1 MAATTPTTYRGEDSY
16 IYISG
21 LSHSTYGLGD
31 FSLTL
36 DRGTVEQELVG
47 EAGNKFQQ
55 GALSAEGSFTNAEWA
70 NDAVDAIV
78 GSLVNG
84 TMVKISGSCGDNSLQ
99 WIMTSCQITGFDLS
113 LGDASTVTEGSV
125 DFTLL
130 DPYNITKTPIAGG
143 GVKVTD

>member
-1 MAATTPTTYRGEDSY
+1 MATTPTTYTGEDAY

-21 LSHSTYGLGD
+21 LGHSTYGLGD

-55 GALSAEGSFTNAEWA
+55 GALSVEGSFTNAEWD
-70 NDAVDAIV
+70 NSAVDAIL

-84 TMVKISGSCGDNSLQ
+84 QLVKISGSCGMNSLH
-99 WIMTSCQITGFDLS
+99 WILTSCQITNFELS
-113 LGDASTVTEGSV
+113 IGDASTVTEGSI

-130 DPYNITKTPIAGG
+130 DPYNITKGPYGAESGMKIY
-143 GVKVTD
+143 D

>member
-1 MAATTPTTYRGEDSY
+1 MPAVTPKTYTGEDSY

-21 LSHSTYGLGD
+21 VSHSTFGLGD
-31 FSLTL
+31 FNITL

-55 GALSAEGSFTNAEWA
+55 GALTVEGSFTNAEWA
-70 NDAVDAIV
+70 NSVVNAVL
-78 GSLVNG
+78 GSLLNG
-84 TMVKISGSCGDNSLQ
+84 TLVKISGSAGADSLS
-99 WIMTSCQITGFDLS
+99 WVLTSCQITDFELA

-130 DPYNITKTPIAGG
+130 DPYNITRTPISGG
-143 GVKVTD
+143 GVKIAD

>member
-1 MAATTPTTYRGEDSY
+1 MATTPTTYTGEDAY

-21 LSHSTYGLGD
+21 QSHTVFGLGD

-55 GALSAEGSFTNAEWA
+55 GAMSVEGSFTNAEWG
-70 NDAVDAIV
+70 NDAVNVIV

-84 TMVKISGSCGDNSLQ
+84 TMVKISGSCGMNSLH
-99 WIMTSCQITGFDLS
+99 WILTSCQITGFDIS
-113 LGDASTVTEGSV
+113 IGDASTVTEGSV
-125 DFTLL
+125 DFVLL
-130 DPYNITKTPIAGG
+130 DPYNIAKAPYGADSGMKIY
-143 GVKVTD
+143 D